1 MRQPLR
7 NIGVHPSVNLA
18 WSIANSEACLTG
30 SRFIEPSHFLLATF
44 RIIDDNYDQAAEAMK
59 LTTEQRASITE
70 IAAECRAMLKMTDD
84 EITTARR
91 SLRKALSEDKQPLP
105 IHALHRSAEAAYIF
119 QKAAR
124 YMVNVGGTE
133 LTLTHLFDALL
144 DSLPEEGAPFVKDG
158 RKEKPGL
165 SSSPSSRYTISIL
178 DAPADGAKKRRPPTE
193 PVNVNTPVIN
203 EMGRDLTALA
213 REGRLAPVVGRHD
226 EMITI
231 ARYLQ
236 RTSKRNVII
245 VGDAGVGKTAVVEG
259 LAQRLTAENTPDFL
273 RRLRIVQI
281 GVADLLSG
289 TKYRGDME
297 ERIQTML
304 AEAIA
309 DPNMVL
315 FFDEIHLM
323 KSSGAGDAAMDIA
336 NLLKPALAREDFKCI
351 GATTTEEF
359 ERYIKPDAAFMRR
372 FQMLR
377 LDEPSVEEAL
387 HICRE
392 WARRI
397 ETIQQVD
404 IDDEAVQSAVSLTS
418 KLIPGRS
425 LPDKAI
431 DVLEN
436 AATYVKVAS
445 LSFNGLPTKARP
457 KIGRKEIE
465 EVLEEQYG
473 FQVRAAETLDPH
485 QVQVVLSAALVGQ
498 DAAISSLCES
508 LSVLS
513 RHEEG
518 AQRPLGIFLFT
529 GPTGVGKTFAAEIL
543 GSAVF
548 GESVQ
553 SIGRFNMS
561 EYKERHE
568 LSRLIGSPPGFIGH
582 EQQGTLFRYIES
594 HPQGLILL
602 DEMEKAH
609 PEIQDYFLQ
618 IFDYG
623 QTRDTRGRPADFRHH
638 IFVMTCNLFSDDDR
652 DREIGFLARESSDST
667 PDPKALEEELEK
679 HFRPEFLARVDRI
692 ISFNKLS
699 LENYRELFDRRARLL
714 QDEVEKKHGARLE
727 VSDEVLE
734 FLSRAALEQDEGA
747 RGFNRL
753 FERQLVTPLL
763 RYLGGGTK
771 RDEVKVLLDLDAISF
786 QSPTGKDGR

>member
-1 MRQPLR
+1 MKHQLR
-7 NIGVHPSVNLA
+7 NISVHQSVNLA
-18 WSIANSEACLTG
+18 WTIANSEACLTG
-30 SRFIEPSHFLLATF
+30 SQLIKPAHLLLATL
-44 RIIDDNYDQAAEAMK
+44 RIVDDNYEQVVEAMQ
-59 LTTEQRASITE
+59 LSPEQKASINQ
-70 IAAECRAMLKMTDD
+70 IAGECRAMLEMTD
-84 EITTARR
+84 EEVTTARR
-91 SLRKALSEDKQPLP
+91 SLRKTLGEDKQPIPVHMLQ
-105 IHALHRSAEAAYIF
+105 RSAEATYVL
-119 QKAAR
+119 QRAAR
-124 YMVNVGGTE
+124 YMVNVGANE

-144 DSLPEEGAPFVKDG
+144 DNMPDEAASFVKDG
-158 RKEKPGL
+158 RKEKGGRSL
-165 SSSPSSRYTISIL
+165 RETSNYTISIL
-178 DAPADGAKKRRPPTE
+178 DAPPDAPAKKPAAPA
-193 PVNVNTPVIN
+193 PVNTPVIN

-213 REGRLAPVVGRHD
+213 REGRLAPVVGRQD
-226 EMITI
+226 EMIAI

-281 GVADLLSG
+281 SVADLVSG

-304 AEAIA
+304 AEAMA
-309 DPNMVL
+309 DPNLVL

-323 KSSGAGDAAMDIA
+323 KSGAGGEAAMDIA

-377 LDEPSVEEAL
+377 LEQPSVDEAL

-397 ETIQQVD
+397 ETIQQVL
-404 IDDEAVQSAVSLTS
+404 IDDAAVEAAVSLTS

-445 LSFNGLPTKARP
+445 LSFDGMPSKAAQPR
-457 KIGRKEIE
+457 IGRKEIE

-473 FQVRAAETLDPH
+473 FQVRAGDTLDAK
-485 QVQVVLSAALVGQ
+485 QVEAVLRSELVGQ
-498 DAAISSLCES
+498 DAAIAALIES

-513 RHEEG
+513 RSEEG
-518 AQRPLGIFLFT
+518 ASRPLGIFMFT
-529 GPTGVGKTFAAEIL
+529 GPTGVGKTFAAELMARAI
-543 GSAVF
+543 F
-548 GESVQ
+548 GEGAQ
-553 SIGRFNMS
+553 SLGRFNMS

-568 LSRLIGSPPGFIGH
+568 LSRLIGAPPGFIGH
-582 EQQGTLFRYIES
+582 EQQGSLFRYIES
-594 HPQGLILL
+594 HAQGLILL

-638 IFVMTCNLFSDDDR
+638 VFVMTCNLFSDDDR
-652 DREIGFLARESSDST
+652 NREIGFLARESGEGAVDS
-667 PDPKALEEELEK
+667 KELEEELEK

-692 ISFNKLS
+692 IPFNKLS
-699 LENYRELFDRRARLL
+699 RAQYQQLFEREAKALGL
-714 QDEVEKKHGARLE
+714 EVEKKHGARLDISAE
-727 VSDEVLE
+727 VGAY
-734 FLSRAALEQDEGA
+734 LSRAAAEEDEGA
-747 RGFNRL
+747 RGFQRL

-763 RYLGGGTK
+763 RYLDKAEGAQ
-771 RDEVKVLLDLDAISF
+771 EVKILLDKETVTF
-786 QSPTGKDGR
+786 ER